1 MSKLL
6 FLCFIFIFIPII
18 NAQEKLKIAHML
30 YSSLDASPK
39 DIKITLSLWMEE
51 ISETMDIELE
61 TYFYTSVQEIQKD
74 MHSGKVNYMII
85 RSIDL
90 VKHFNQDHLIEG
102 FAPQRRQNNLQ
113 DRLLLVSS
121 KENKTYKI
129 NDFKDK
135 KFGICNSEYVGK
147 IYIDTLLMQKNFAKH
162 EDYFSKTVEYK
173 KCSKVLLDL
182 FFKKIDI
189 AVIRQGTFNLVN
201 ELNPQVGRS
210 IAVLESRVL
219 GDGMVG
225 FFSKNADKNL
235 ITNFY
240 KGIDKVNNS
249 VRSQQILTLFKADF
263 IEKVDKESLKI
274 LEMFYLEYVKL
285 GKGRVK

>member
-1 MSKLL
+1 M
-6 FLCFIFIFIPII
+6 
-18 NAQEKLKIAHML
+18 
-30 YSSLDASPK
+30 
-39 DIKITLSLWMEE
+39 
-51 ISETMDIELE
+51 
-61 TYFYTSVQEIQKD
+61 
-74 MHSGKVNYMII
+74 
-85 RSIDL
+85 
-90 VKHFNQDHLIEG
+90 
-102 FAPQRRQNNLQ
+102 
-113 DRLLLVSS
+113 
-121 KENKTYKI
+121 
-129 NDFKDK
+129 
-135 KFGICNSEYVGK
+135 
-147 IYIDTLLMQKNFAKH
+147 
-162 EDYFSKTVEYK
+162 
-173 KCSKVLLDL
+173 LLDL